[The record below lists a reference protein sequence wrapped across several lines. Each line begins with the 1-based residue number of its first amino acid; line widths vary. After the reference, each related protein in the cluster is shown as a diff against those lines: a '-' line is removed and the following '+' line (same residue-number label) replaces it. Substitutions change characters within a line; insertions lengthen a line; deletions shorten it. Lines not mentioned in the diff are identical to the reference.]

1 MNGEKYEEIFFK
13 DRGCAF
19 HRASLC
25 IPGNGK
31 VVFVMPYVAN
41 MPFDK
46 VITETSIDVVRKDS
60 KLELVSLGEKRS
72 NLYVLNPEGN
82 VYKFVM

>member
-1 MNGEKYEEIFFK
+1 
-13 DRGCAF
+13 
-19 HRASLC
+19 
-25 IPGNGK
+25 
-31 VVFVMPYVAN
+31 MPYVAN